1 MFIIGNLGVILE
13 HLKDDK
19 TRKTIADTIKHRKL
33 TTKRI
38 YDDKIHYKYYVC
50 NIVVWNWYLN
60 RYYPKA
66 ELVSEWIHYIKN

>member
-1 MFIIGNLGVILE
+1 METAIRTVK
-13 HLKDDK
+13 LKQ
-19 TRKTIADTIKHRKL
+19 L

-50 NIVVWNWYLN
+50 NIATWNWFLN

-66 ELVSEWIHYIKN
+66 ELIYERIHYIKN